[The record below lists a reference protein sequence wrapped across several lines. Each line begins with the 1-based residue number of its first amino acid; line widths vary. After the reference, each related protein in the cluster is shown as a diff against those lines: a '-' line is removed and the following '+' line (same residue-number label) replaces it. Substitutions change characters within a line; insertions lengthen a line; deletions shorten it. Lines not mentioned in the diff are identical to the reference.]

1 MQLKKARVLN
11 YRSVEDS
18 GEFSVDRVTCLVGKN
33 ESGKTALMQA
43 LYKLNPYVETD
54 GEYDVQRE
62 YPRRHQADFAER
74 HSKGTAPVI
83 QTEWTL
89 DSDDVK
95 ELVDVIG
102 PEAER
107 IKSIRVSKGFGSTKQ
122 SWDWDI
128 AVDECAVVK
137 HLLATSGLFQEETD
151 QLSGITTIASL
162 KEALAKVGPA
172 ASERQK
178 AFSARIEKDFKRGSW
193 GAVVDTLELPKFL
206 YFPQYERMSG
216 QVAVNAILQ
225 RKAQKTLT
233 EEDRVFL
240 ALCDMA
246 GTTVEDINGLNQ
258 FEPIISKFEAASN
271 KISDEIFRYWTQ
283 NRHLSVQFRVDLAL
297 PGDPAPF
304 NTGRIVRTRVHNSHH
319 KVSVSFDERSTGFVW
334 FFSFIALFSQVKK
347 THGDDVIILLDEPGL
362 SLHAKAQSDLLRYF
376 DERLAPRHQV
386 IFTTHSPFMVPTD
399 RLLSVR
405 TVEDVVIQKDG
416 LLEVLGTKVGDDV
429 LSTDR
434 DTLFPLQGA
443 LGYEITQSLF
453 VGEHTLLVEGPSDI
467 LYMKA
472 MSEEL
477 RGRGRTALD
486 RRWTLCPA
494 GGVEKVSAFM
504 SLFGGNKL
512 HVALFIDYAHGH
524 KKKVD
529 ELRRSSLL
537 REGHVLTAEAY
548 ANQPEAD
555 VEDLLGA
562 KAYVEVVNRCYSLK
576 PPNAATVPSS
586 GTRVVKAVDEQLRV
600 LPDGPDFDHFAPSWF
615 IFENRTNLF
624 QEIPELAAA
633 LDVFERL
640 FKELNSLLPVR

>member
-1 MQLKKARVLN
+1 MQLKKIRVRN

-43 LYKLNPYVETD
+43 LYKLNPHIDAD
-54 GEYDVQRE
+54 GKYDVLTD

-74 HSKGTAPVI
+74 HPGGTATVI
-83 QTEWTL
+83 DTEWTL

-95 ELVDVIG
+95 ELADVIG
-102 PEAER
+102 PEAEQ
-107 IKSIRVSKGFGSTKQ
+107 IKSLQVSKGYGSDKQ
-122 SWDWDI
+122 TWNVT
-128 AVDECAVVK
+128 VDDAAVVR
-137 HLLATSGLFQEETD
+137 HLLSTSGLFQEEMD
-151 QLSGITTIASL
+151 ALSGISTIAAL
-162 KEALAKVGPA
+162 KDALAKHGST

-178 AFSARIEKDFKRGSW
+178 TLSARIEKDFKGGSASR
-193 GAVVDTLELPKFL
+193 AVIDTLELPKFL

-216 QVAVNAILQ
+216 QVAVSAILQ
-225 RKAQKTLT
+225 RKGQNTLT

-240 ALCDMA
+240 ALCDLA
-246 GTTVEDINGLNQ
+246 GTTIEEISTLNQ

-271 KISDEIFRYWTQ
+271 KISGEIFRYWTQ
-283 NRHLSVQFRVDLAL
+283 NRHLAVQFRVDQAL
-297 PGDPAPF
+297 PGDPPPL
-304 NTGRIVRTRVHNSHH
+304 NTGRIVRTRVYNSHH
-319 KVSVSFDERSTGFVW
+319 RVSVSFDERSTGFVW

-386 IFTTHSPFMVPTD
+386 MFTTHSPFMVPTD

-405 TVEDVVIQKDG
+405 TVEDVVVQKDG
-416 LLEVLGTKVGDDV
+416 ATEVLGTKVGDDI
-429 LSTDR
+429 LSTDK
-434 DTLFPLQGA
+434 DTLFPLQSA

-453 VGEHTLLVEGPSDI
+453 VGEHTLLVEGPGDI

-472 MSEEL
+472 LSEEL
-477 RGRGRTALD
+477 KARGREPLN

-494 GGVEKVSAFM
+494 GGVDKVSAFM

-512 HVALFIDYAHGH
+512 HVAVFIDYAHGH

-537 REGHVLTAEAY
+537 KNGHVFTAEAY
-548 ANQPEAD
+548 ADQSEAD
-555 VEDLLGA
+555 IEDLIGA
-562 KAYVEVVNRCYSLK
+562 GAYVELANRCYGLSAPAVVPAAPAGARVLK
-576 PPNAATVPSS
+576 WVEEKI
-586 GTRVVKAVDEQLRV
+586 RVVPGV
-600 LPDGPDFDHFAPSWF
+600 PDFDHFTPAWYL
-615 IFENRTNLF
+615 FENRTKLF
-624 QEIPELAAA
+624 ADIKALSAA
-633 LDVFERL
+633 LDRFERL
-640 FKELNSLLPVR
+640 FKDLNKLLPAR